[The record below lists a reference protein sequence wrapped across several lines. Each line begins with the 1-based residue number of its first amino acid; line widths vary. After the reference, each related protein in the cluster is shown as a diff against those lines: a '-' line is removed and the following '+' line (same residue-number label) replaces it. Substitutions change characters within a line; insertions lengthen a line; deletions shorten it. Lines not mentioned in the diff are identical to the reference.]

1 VKGHYP
7 ITGLHHIGAIDPIWL
22 VGQTAQANH
31 LSPTPHLEITMELI
45 WISAGIFL
53 VLCGIIFLAYI
64 IMSNDPMDELGHHN
78 KKAKLSHAKKTAHR

>member
-1 VKGHYP
+1 
-7 ITGLHHIGAIDPIWL
+7 
-22 VGQTAQANH
+22 
-31 LSPTPHLEITMELI
+31 MELI